1 MRWWAASRPWD
12 YPLNSP
18 PRASPVCREGY
29 VSLLAMSFAFGL
41 AVFGTA
47 LAVGMRA
54 YLAAAVLEE
63 QTIRNRMALESAAAA
78 VLGEL
83 ASGQST
89 QTTGPRT
96 IGNRSIF
103 LTLSRPGTKLD
114 LAGDEP
120 AALLEALIRQGLG
133 RPEHGVAWRDARSL
147 AEMSARLRLSTAE
160 EDCLRRRF
168 TYGRA
173 PALIDEGA
181 PLTPQAGAGEQ
192 LDIRA
197 SLIGAQG
204 DEVLWMRA
212 RFTGGRTGWKV
223 HDYRRLRGAATC
235 ETATP

>member
-1 MRWWAASRPWD
+1 MRWWAASGPWD
-12 YPLNSP
+12 CPLNSRT
-18 PRASPVCREGY
+18 RASLACREGY

-47 LAVGMRA
+47 LAVGLRA
-54 YLAAAVLEE
+54 YLAAAVSEE
-63 QTIRNRMALESAAAA
+63 QTIRNRIRLESAAAA

-83 ASGQST
+83 ADGQST
-89 QTTGPRT
+89 PTTGQRT
-96 IGNRSIF
+96 IGDRTIS
-103 LTLSRPGTKLD
+103 LALSRPGTKLD

-133 RPEHGVAWRDARSL
+133 PEQGAAWRDARSL
-147 AEMSARLRLSTAE
+147 AEMSARLSLSTAE

-181 PLTPQAGAGEQ
+181 PPTPQAGAGEQ
-192 LDIRA
+192 VDLRA
-197 SLIGAQG
+197 SLVGPQG
-204 DEVLWMRA
+204 DEVLWVRA

-235 ETATP
+235 KTVTP

>member
-1 MRWWAASRPWD
+1 
-12 YPLNSP
+12 
-18 PRASPVCREGY
+18 
-29 VSLLAMSFAFGL
+29 MSFAFGL

-147 AEMSARLRLSTAE
+147 AEMSARLRLSTA
-160 EDCLRRRF
+160 
-168 TYGRA
+168 
-173 PALIDEGA
+173 
-181 PLTPQAGAGEQ
+181 
-192 LDIRA
+192 IRA